1 MTNTITSKDV
11 EALADKIRSGSYP
24 KTKIKLDPY
33 FYVTH
38 DGEIVPVRELRVQV
52 RDQDRDIDRINR
64 GVNKMQKTGD
74 KSGLE
79 PLTMVRFSEDITKIN
94 NGSHTAEMGYR
105 LGEEEMDGYIVD
117 FDKDL
122 GGKLSNSLMLGNLLN
137 VQEVEKVD
145 VHDTDVKKELYQMM
159 DERAE
164 EGLDPKPP
172 EEELVA
178 LCNRY
183 PHVSRATVGQWISNR
198 DDVGGRRETL
208 RTYTAGEL
216 HAFARSLENMEI
228 YKEHAVLEPRQLR
241 SWTDTGIEQAFKQMK
256 NQQKKKAL
264 MPLFCRNRA
273 QQDQWEQTD
282 IQSRIKKEFFE
293 LGQYWDCT
301 IEYIMMCYD

>member
-1 MTNTITSKDV
+1 MN
-11 EALADKIRSGSYP
+11 KIEKIAEDIKSGRYP
-24 KTKIKLDPY
+24 KQKIKLQQ
-33 FYVTH
+33 FFRTTVL
-38 DGEIVPVRELRVQV
+38 GEKIPDRERRIQV
-52 RDQDRDIDRINR
+52 RDVDRDIDRVNR
-64 GVNKMQKTGD
+64 AVNKIQKDGD

-79 PLTMVRFSEDITKIN
+79 PLTTITFVDLPEKILNGNHTSEIMAI
-94 NGSHTAEMGYR
+94 
-105 LGEEEMDGYIVD
+105 LGEDEAETYRVD
-117 FDKDL
+117 FEKDL
-122 GGKLSNSLMLGNLLN
+122 DSKESNCLMLGNLLN
-137 VQEVEKVD
+137 KIPVEKVD
-145 VHDTDVKKELYQMM
+145 VHENDIKRELYQIM

-172 EEELVA
+172 EEELQA

-183 PHVSRATVGQWISNR
+183 PHVSRATIGQWISNR
-198 DDVGGRRETL
+198 SDVGGRRETL

-228 YKEHAVLEPRQLR
+228 YKDYAVLEPRQLR

-301 IEYIMMCYD
+301 IEFTMMRYE